1 VNRILITGCP
11 RSGTSQFCK
20 ILSKNNNI
28 NLWSDGHEYQYEP
41 FSTRPSMRF
50 DESDWIQNFLN
61 RNESEFVGFKMF
73 NGDTS
78 SVTETAKRFDMKL
91 IPVLRKD
98 IISVYLSLALLPL
111 QEKNKNNHSSR
122 NTNCGLE
129 KILFEVG
136 GFRRLRKNAFWLLK
150 QYYLWERTP
159 TFQKVYFEDM
169 MNGVEYP
176 KLNEYFNTKITF
188 GLDGYKHMGYE
199 TYTKDWE
206 KLLSPLADMLH
217 LAKKSGNF
225 PDYIHNVD
233 I

>member
-1 VNRILITGCP
+1 MNRILITGCP

-20 ILSKNNNI
+20 IISKNNNI

-61 RNESEFVGFKMF
+61 KNESEFVGFKMF
-73 NGDTS
+73 NGDTL
-78 SVTETAKRFDMKL
+78 SVTETAKRFDMKI

-111 QEKNKNNHSSR
+111 QEKNKNNH
-122 NTNCGLE
+122 
-129 KILFEVG
+129 
-136 GFRRLRKNAFWLLK
+136 
-150 QYYLWERTP
+150 
-159 TFQKVYFEDM
+159 
-169 MNGVEYP
+169 
-176 KLNEYFNTKITF
+176 ITF

-199 TYTKDWE
+199 SYTKDWE

-225 PDYIHNVD
+225 PDYIHNID